1 MANPTMHIAANKNRP
16 RVFFD
21 GGCPLCMREIAH
33 YRRLDSSRA
42 LVWID
47 ITREPEQ
54 LEAHGMSL
62 SLAMSYFH
70 VLDSSG
76 IWRRG
81 AWGFH
86 EIWSH
91 LPYYRQLARL
101 LSLLKLLPLLDR
113 AYALFARRRLRS
125 RCERGSCGMRGGIRG

>member
-1 MANPTMHIAANKNRP
+1 MVNAEIQVSLNKTRP
-16 RVFFD
+16 KVFFD
-21 GGCPLCMREIAH
+21 GGCPLCMREVAH
-33 YRRLDSSRA
+33 YRRLDSNRA

-54 LEAHGMSL
+54 LEAHGLTLNS
-62 SLAMSYFH
+62 AMAYFH

-76 IWRRG
+76 TWRRG

-91 LPYYRQLARL
+91 LPYYRRLARL

-125 RCERGSCGMRGGIRG
+125 RCERGSCGLGGNQG